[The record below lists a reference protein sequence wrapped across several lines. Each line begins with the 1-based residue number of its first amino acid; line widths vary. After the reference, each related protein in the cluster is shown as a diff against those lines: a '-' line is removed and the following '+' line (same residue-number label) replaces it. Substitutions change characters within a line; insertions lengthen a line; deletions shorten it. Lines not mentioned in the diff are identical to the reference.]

1 MNLAGPGTVM
11 EAGVP
16 SRRATACVA
25 ADLGMWRAVLHGSI
39 FDCRPWVSS
48 VDGPALL
55 ARRPGEDRSEAGV
68 AARAARLFAAADIEL
83 DTDACTED
91 CGLGIHGVG
100 FVLTDRRACAA
111 AFAPATGVYA
121 SDALAGFVTHVG
133 ADDPVGVPVSINTL
147 EFAASVCGVAAAC
160 AHIIQ
165 VSAFHPPPRV
175 VDRGGGHSRPRQA
188 HIHLRTDN
196 TSARSWV
203 HKMRAK
209 YPVHLFL
216 IHVLALVLLRADVT
230 LTSSYIKGVE
240 NVRADAASRNFLQ
253 QDGLLT
259 EMQLAGFQPVPF
271 CSTAF
276 KSVLERMSTLASGD
290 ISQIL
295 PAARMAAAGLLG
307 LSSL

>member
-1 MNLAGPGTVM
+1 
-11 EAGVP
+11 
-16 SRRATACVA
+16 
-25 ADLGMWRAVLHGSI
+25 
-39 FDCRPWVSS
+39 
-48 VDGPALL
+48 
-55 ARRPGEDRSEAGV
+55 
-68 AARAARLFAAADIEL
+68 
-83 DTDACTED
+83 
-91 CGLGIHGVG
+91 
-100 FVLTDRRACAA
+100 
-111 AFAPATGVYA
+111 
-121 SDALAGFVTHVG
+121 
-133 ADDPVGVPVSINTL
+133 
-147 EFAASVCGVAAAC
+147 
-160 AHIIQ
+160 
-165 VSAFHPPPRV
+165 
-175 VDRGGGHSRPRQA
+175 
-188 HIHLRTDN
+188 
-196 TSARSWV
+196 
-203 HKMRAK
+203 MRAK